1 MVSGVSGVKDHFG
14 NDAET
19 AGSYTDGPALVTP
32 RATTASR
39 RRIMMGTAHGRGARF
54 GGLMGHDRVTLADV
68 ARRAGLSKTAVSLVL
83 NGREGTR
90 LSTEAHQRIFAA
102 AEELGYRPNVAARSL
117 RTRKTAT
124 IAFVSDIVATTRF
137 AGGMIRGALDAAR
150 EHDHVLLIAE
160 TQGDAAFEKHAIDAM
175 LDRQVDGVVYAAM
188 ATRRLTVPPALLAGP
203 VVLLN
208 ATSPDGLPCVLP
220 DDERAGRTAATALLS
235 KGHRDRIAVIGR
247 NRLKETDPE
256 VSLAADARLHGIRAA
271 LAEVGA
277 TILREASCSDWLPEH
292 GYAAMR
298 SLLRKP
304 QRPTAVVCMN
314 DRLAFG
320 AYQALADA
328 GLSVPRD
335 VSVVSFDDDP
345 IAAWLRPSLST
356 VALPHEAMGRRAVEL
371 LLDGG
376 RRAGPALVP
385 MTLRRRK
392 SVAPPA

>member
-1 MVSGVSGVKDHFG
+1 
-14 NDAET
+14 
-19 AGSYTDGPALVTP
+19 
-32 RATTASR
+32 
-39 RRIMMGTAHGRGARF
+39 
-54 GGLMGHDRVTLADV
+54 MGHNRATLADV
-68 ARRAGLSKTAVSLVL
+68 ARRAGLSKTAASMVL

-90 LSTEAHQRIFAA
+90 LSAEAHQRVFAA

-137 AGGMIRGALDAAR
+137 AGGLIRGALDAAR

-160 TQGDAAFEKHAIDAM
+160 TQGDPAFEQHAIDAM
-175 LDRQVDGVVYAAM
+175 LDRQVDGVIYAAM

-208 ATSPDGLPCVLP
+208 ATSSDDLPCVLP
-220 DDERAGRTAATALLS
+220 DDEQAGRTAATALLTR
-235 KGHRDRIAVIGR
+235 GHRDRIAVIGR

-271 LAEVGA
+271 LADAGA
-277 TILREASCSDWLPEH
+277 TILRESSSPDWLPEH
-292 GYAAMR
+292 GYTAMR
-298 SLLRKP
+298 ALLRKP
-304 QRPTAVVCMN
+304 QRPTAVICMN

-328 GLSVPRD
+328 GLSVPQD

-345 IAAWLRPSLST
+345 IAAWLRPGLST
-356 VALPHEAMGRRAVEL
+356 VALPHETMGRRAVEL
-371 LLDGG
+371 LLAG
-376 RRAGPALVP
+376 RGTGPTLVP
-385 MTLRRRK
+385 MDLRRRK
-392 SVAPPA
+392 SIAPPA